1 MWYLILLAAVY
12 IAVNVFL
19 WHRVIRLLRNVHGA
33 LGKKGVMIGFSV
45 IYLFLMSS
53 VGTWILFEDP
63 AWISALKFINNV
75 WIGVFIYA
83 LFFVALAEVVTFFL
97 WLFKK
102 MRKGYK
108 GYRRYIVIRG
118 FTVIALIICF
128 SIYGVVHYQDT
139 DVIKYDVTVDKSAD
153 GLEDMRIVLVADTH
167 LGYSVGNDMMEDMVE
182 LINEQDA
189 DLVVFAGDIV
199 DNDYYALS
207 DADEI
212 AKTLSGIRSRYG
224 VYGVYGNHD
233 VEEQLI
239 GGFTVPVGKD
249 ALVQPEVDEFVKK
262 AGIEILE
269 DESVTIA
276 GNITLIG
283 RMDAS
288 KPNSDEGRKSIGEL
302 MKGVD
307 RSGPVICI
315 DHQPSQLRQK
325 ADAGVDMDL
334 GGHTHDGQIFPGN
347 LTIDL
352 FWENAYG
359 LDKIDD
365 MYSVVTSGVGV
376 WGPAMR
382 IGTDSEIA
390 VIDVSFAQ

>member
-1 MWYLILLAAVY
+1 M
-12 IAVNVFL
+12 
-19 WHRVIRLLRNVHGA
+19 
-33 LGKKGVMIGFSV
+33 
-45 IYLFLMSS
+45 LFRS
-53 VGTWILFEDP
+53 
-63 AWISALKFINNV
+63 
-75 WIGVFIYA
+75 
-83 LFFVALAEVVTFFL
+83 
-97 WLFKK
+97 
-102 MRKGYK
+102 
-108 GYRRYIVIRG
+108 
-118 FTVIALIICF
+118 IICF
-128 SIYGVVHYQDT
+128 SIYGVIHYQDT

-239 GGFTVPVGKD
+239 GGFTVPVGKG

-307 RSGPVICI
+307 KSGPVICI